1 MEREK
6 EVGLWRKAIAGDV
19 SSQHELVNRNLGL
32 VRKVIKSFPKGEKY
46 LDYFQEGVLWLYD
59 AISTFDPARGTKFDT
74 HATWRI
80 RKGLQK
86 YSREEYKN
94 TRRYFHPGSG
104 YVNREVEDDPSK
116 EACISE
122 LKKLLGKYMRR
133 LPKLEREALRIFC
146 FSKKTFTDVALKY
159 SHNVQAGVSVLSIR
173 KKRAVDKLKKMM
185 GEELDLDA
193 LLGRNLMGRE
203 DSHSF

>member
-32 VRKVIKSFPKGEKY
+32 VRKVIKSFPKGEEY
-46 LDYFQEGVLWLYD
+46 LDYFQEGVLWLCD
-59 AISTFDPARGTKFDT
+59 AIYTFDPTRGTKFDT

-80 RKGLQK
+80 REGLQK
-86 YSREEYKN
+86 YCREEYKN
-94 TRRYFHPGSG
+94 TRRYAHPKRS
-104 YVNREVEDDPSK
+104 YANKPVEEDLSLG
-116 EACISE
+116 ASLSE

-133 LPKLEREALRIFC
+133 LPKLEREALRIFY

-173 KKRAVDKLKKMM
+173 KKRAMKRLEKMM

-193 LLGRNLMGRE
+193 LLGRNLMRRE